1 VCVCV
6 RVYLCVCVCV
16 CVCSCVCEC
25 VYTRTLHSLTH
36 TLSHAHTPILILHA
50 GLSPCA
56 QKLALLRAFAPT
68 ISTRNS
74 VRGVRSRTMILR
86 GTRDV
91 MSSEPLPVS
100 HRRPAPLPLHV
111 AIARPL
117 ILESEHI
124 TIGGQ

>member
-1 VCVCV
+1 
-6 RVYLCVCVCV
+6 VCVCV
-16 CVCSCVCEC
+16 CIFVFVCVFVCVRMC
-25 VYTRTLHSLTH
+25 VSVCIHTHRHVLIHSRTH

-74 VRGVRSRTMILR
+74 VRGVRSRAMILR

-100 HRRPAPLPLHV
+100 HR
-111 AIARPL
+111 
-117 ILESEHI
+117 
-124 TIGGQ
+124 